1 MAPMTDTI
9 GADQAA
15 PRTST
20 RRGRVT
26 ELATTVILAVLLY
39 WVLQAF
45 VVGTYRVE
53 GMSMEATLQDGQH
66 LLVDKLTPRL
76 FPYRDG
82 DIVVLHPPASEH
94 SDIPFIKRIIG
105 VAGDHIEIRDG
116 SVWRNGAPLDE
127 TYLAPGSVT
136 RPTGGQSAWDVDRGD
151 VLVMGDNRLHSEDG
165 RVFGEIP
172 VDQII
177 GRAWLRFWP
186 LDSLGMVGAP

>member
-1 MAPMTDTI
+1 MTCVTSTAGDPQPAPAT
-9 GADQAA
+9 A
-15 PRTST
+15 T
-20 RRGRVT
+20 RRGRLT

-53 GMSMEATLQDGQH
+53 GMSMEETLQDGQH

-94 SDIPFIKRIIG
+94 SDIPFIKRVIG

-116 SVWRNGAPLDE
+116 TVWRNGAALDE
-127 TYLAPGSVT
+127 TYLPPGSVT
-136 RPTGGQSAWDVDRGD
+136 RPTGGQASWDVDPGD

-165 RVFGEIP
+165 RVFGEIA
-172 VDQII
+172 VDQVI

-186 LDSLGMVGAP
+186 LDSLGTVGAP

>member
-1 MAPMTDTI
+1 MTIVTDTI
-9 GADQAA
+9 DAPQAA
-15 PRTST
+15 PRPAT
-20 RRGRVT
+20 RRGRLI

-39 WVLQAF
+39 WILQAF

-53 GMSMEATLQDGQH
+53 GMSMEQTLQDGQH

-116 SVWRNGAPLDE
+116 TVWRNGAALDE
-127 TYLAPGSVT
+127 TYLPPGSVT
-136 RPTGGQSAWDVDRGD
+136 RPTGGQSTWDVDPGD

-172 VDQII
+172 VDQVI